1 MTLFTK
7 QEKQVAYFILVTLIA
22 GYSIK
27 LYNQKHMYDGFDPG
41 SENDKDSF
49 RKMASL
55 AYSTGKIDEGP
66 QTDNP
71 ETKSEEKNYK
81 QIVEIIN
88 INTAGKQDLLKL
100 PKVGPVTTERII
112 RFRDDIGSFTTLEDL
127 LKVKGI
133 GPKTL
138 ENLRPLIKL

>member
-1 MTLFTK
+1 
-7 QEKQVAYFILVTLIA
+7 
-22 GYSIK
+22 
-27 LYNQKHMYDGFDPG
+27 MYDGFDPVTK
-41 SENDKDSF
+41 NDKESF

-55 AYSTGKIDEGP
+55 AYSTDQIDEGL
-66 QTDNP
+66 QTDNH
-71 ETKSEEKNYK
+71 EYKSEEKNYK

-100 PKVGPVTTERII
+100 LKVGPVTAERII
-112 RFRDDIGSFTTLEDL
+112 RFRDDFGSFTTLEDL

-133 GPKTL
+133 GPETL

>member
-1 MTLFTK
+1 MMQFTK

-22 GYSIK
+22 GYDVK
-27 LYNQKHMYDGFDPG
+27 TYNQKHMYNGFAPVT
-41 SENDKDSF
+41 ENDKKSF
-49 RKMASL
+49 RIMANL
-55 AYSTGKIDEGP
+55 VYSTGQIDEEL

-81 QIVEIIN
+81 QIAEIIN

-100 PKVGPVTTERII
+100 PKVGLVPTERII
-112 RFRDDIGSFTTLEDL
+112 RFRDDFGSFTTLEDL

-133 GPKTL
+133 VPKTL

>member
-1 MTLFTK
+1 M
-7 QEKQVAYFILVTLIA
+7 AYFIQVTLIA
-22 GYSIK
+22 GYNVK
-27 LYNQKHMYDGFDPG
+27 LYNQKDMYDDFDPIM
-41 SENDKDSF
+41 ENDKESF

-55 AYSTGKIDEGP
+55 AYSTGQIDEGLL
-66 QTDNP
+66 TDNP

-100 PKVGPVTTERII
+100 PKAGPVTAERII

-133 GPKTL
+133 SPKTL
-138 ENLRPLIKL
+138 ENLRPIVKL

>member
-1 MTLFTK
+1 MT
-7 QEKQVAYFILVTLIA
+7 
-22 GYSIK
+22 GP
-27 LYNQKHMYDGFDPG
+27 H
-41 SENDKDSF
+41 
-49 RKMASL
+49 L
-55 AYSTGKIDEGP
+55 ATTSRLDEGL
-66 QTDNP
+66 QTDNH
-71 ETKSEEKNYK
+71 EYKSEEKNYK

-100 PKVGPVTTERII
+100 PKVGPVTAERII

-138 ENLRPLIKL
+138 ENLRPLIRL